1 MYANIDITVEDVL
14 RIIQDRDDLTP
25 SEFEMVF
32 DTFRTVI
39 LKNTSIEI
47 DKLDRILYSLV
58 KTVKETKEGK
68 ELWANIG

>member
-1 MYANIDITVEDVL
+1 MYADIDITVEDVL

-47 DKLDRILYSLV
+47 DKLDRILYSFY
-58 KTVKETKEGK
+58 
-68 ELWANIG
+68 